1 MESHNNFKPVKRTA
15 AAETSDVVTDPAKD
29 LNFRLLRLKDVL
41 KLVAMSKTTV
51 YKLVKM
57 ELFPQQVELSA
68 RCVAWRE
75 SDILAWINAR
85 PRVAASIPAPSEND
99 FQERPY
105 LQ

>member
-1 MESHNNFKPVKRTA
+1 MENNTTFKPVG
-15 AAETSDVVTDPAKD
+15 TSGISDDPIKD

-57 ELFPQQVELSA
+57 ELFPQQVELGI

-75 SDILAWINAR
+75 SDILAWIKAR
-85 PRVAASIPAPSEND
+85 PESRRTTEPN
-99 FQERPY
+99 
-105 LQ
+105 